1 MMTVDGATDK
11 YQRQAEDCAWYL
23 LATIYGE
30 DHPKNRFSWNRYVAA
45 YLDDKRR
52 TALREQGFP
61 ESELNP
67 FTSEELVDLK
77 SAYAR
82 RCKPGSKIDLPQ
94 PTPPFEGA
102 PHPVIDFS
110 HVQLD
115 KFFRARGFLFPE
127 MVQFWGAIFH
137 DSASFGE
144 ATFDEAAIFGK
155 AQFAGANFDGATFNG
170 SAHFDDTDFQLI
182 PPGYLSISFER
193 AKFAQYVTFERAIIS
208 DISFANAIFSGAI
221 SRFDEAAFGDG
232 DFSNVVFKHPV
243 VFENATFRRARFD
256 GGIFEGEADFGGARF
271 GDPADA
277 WESAH
282 SDRFREPAFFVGTK
296 FNSKVSFAK
305 AAFCCRSTFVNSEMA
320 ALTSFVGAK
329 FSEWSPLFFGSKLH
343 EGTYWH
349 GVEWPPRPQKMT
361 SVCRTIRWQ
370 HPRMLYPNRRRSSGS
385 AESSRDS
392 ITTSVAQAIWSRVA
406 SPELLHSEAIANPEA
421 KQEEQDRTEHCL
433 NPGHNDHPVR
443 VCLGAKVFLET
454 KQCERIGNTQAE
466 CFVAAGQARS
476 EATVSVRR

>member
-1 MMTVDGATDK
+1 
-11 YQRQAEDCAWYL
+11 
-23 LATIYGE
+23 
-30 DHPKNRFSWNRYVAA
+30 
-45 YLDDKRR
+45 
-52 TALREQGFP
+52 
-61 ESELNP
+61 LNP
-67 FTSEELVDLK
+67 FTSEELVDLEN
-77 SAYAR
+77 AYAR

-94 PTPPFEGA
+94 PTLPFEGA

-110 HVQLD
+110 HVQFD

-155 AQFAGANFDGATFNG
+155 AQFVGANFDGATFNG

-208 DISFANAIFSGAI
+208 DISFENTIFSGAI
-221 SRFDEAAFGDG
+221 SRFDEAAFGNV
-232 DFSNVVFKHPV
+232 DFSTVVFKHPV

-329 FSEWSPLFFGSKLH
+329 FSEWPPLFFGSKLH

-349 GVEWPPRPQKMT
+349 GVEWPPRPQMVDTAAKFVDAYARLKLEMDRLKKHEDELNFFALEMQARR
-361 SVCRTIRWQ
+361 VRDGRWMGLPIDTYGWLSDYGRSYLTPLCWLAALMVTGALILSLHFGLACNYKALGLSIANTFALFGFQ
-370 HPRMLYPNRRRSSGS
+370 KYFSPEAYPNWVIVVSGIQTVFG
-385 AESSRDS
+385 S
-392 ITTSVAQAIWSRVA
+392 I
-406 SPELLHSEAIANPEA
+406 LLF
-421 KQEEQDRTEHCL
+421 L
-433 NPGHNDHPVR
+433 
-443 VCLGAKVFLET
+443 LGLGIRNRFRMK
-454 KQCERIGNTQAE
+454 
-466 CFVAAGQARS
+466 
-476 EATVSVRR
+476 

>member
-221 SRFDEAAFGDG
+221 SRFDEAAFDDG
-232 DFSNVVFKHPV
+232 DFSNVVFKLCSKTQP
-243 VFENATFRRARFD
+243 
-256 GGIFEGEADFGGARF
+256 
-271 GDPADA
+271 
-277 WESAH
+277 SA
-282 SDRFREPAFFVGTK
+282 AQG
-296 FNSKVSFAK
+296 
-305 AAFCCRSTFVNSEMA
+305 ST
-320 ALTSFVGAK
+320 
-329 FSEWSPLFFGSKLH
+329 
-343 EGTYWH
+343 
-349 GVEWPPRPQKMT
+349 
-361 SVCRTIRWQ
+361 
-370 HPRMLYPNRRRSSGS
+370 
-385 AESSRDS
+385 AESSRAKQ
-392 ITTSVAQAIWSRVA
+392 ISVALDSATLLTLGNLLTVIDSANLPSSLEQNSIARYR
-406 SPELLHSEAIANPEA
+406 SPRPPFAVGVRSSIRKWLL
-421 KQEEQDRTEHCL
+421 
-433 NPGHNDHPVR
+433 
-443 VCLGAKVFLET
+443 
-454 KQCERIGNTQAE
+454 
-466 CFVAAGQARS
+466 
-476 EATVSVRR
+476 